1 MSNMTV
7 SFYSKKHHDTVTSA
21 IKARA
26 TSSIELLCTPTLNQL
41 LELTN
46 AICLC
51 AGIENQIS
59 LFVDDSNSD
68 ESGHDEQ
75 ELTTHVAW
83 LFNQKSHGTARNAII
98 KKDITEVKIDD
109 PLTLNEILA
118 IIEAVC
124 RCGGIDDDV
133 VAIAEPMVT
142 VIDGEKYDNAA
153 AVDTIH

>member
-1 MSNMTV
+1 
-7 SFYSKKHHDTVTSA
+7 
-21 IKARA
+21 
-26 TSSIELLCTPTLNQL
+26 
-41 LELTN
+41 
-46 AICLC
+46 
-51 AGIENQIS
+51 
-59 LFVDDSNSD
+59 
-68 ESGHDEQ
+68 
-75 ELTTHVAW
+75 
-83 LFNQKSHGTARNAII
+83 

-142 VIDGEKYDNAA
+142 VIDGAKYDNAA